1 MVGKYIFSLFGITL
15 SAFRIT
21 GGILVFIIGYHMLQ
35 GNPSSVHKKGR
46 ESHAQLEEAR
56 EIIKGVI
63 NGGSGNLVFTSGATE
78 ANNLAIM
85 GICKKFLG
93 SGAKKMP
100 HIITSVIEHVSVF
113 NMFKY
118 LEKLGFQVNYLP
130 VDGEGMVDLDVLKDV
145 ISEDTALVSVMYANQ
160 EVGTLQP
167 VEEIAR
173 VAAENGAV
181 FHTDAAA
188 AFGRVKIDVEKTG
201 ISMMTIA
208 SNDIYGPP
216 GVAALYYE
224 EGRAFEPLFR
234 GGHQEFKKRPGTES
248 LPLIMGF
255 KKAVELGMDNFETE
269 MTRLRR
275 LQTKLIEELTQIKA
289 SYLNGHRESR
299 VPDNVNVRFSYIE
312 GEAMLLHLEDQ
323 DILAATGSAC
333 TSDSLQASKVLT
345 SMGIPHEEAHGSL
358 QLTLGKDT
366 TEEAVDHLTS
376 VLPPIVE
383 QLRMMSPLTPD
394 DFFD

>member
-1 MVGKYIFSLFGITL
+1 MSFYNFDYGSSRPVYPEVLEMMSQYFLDK
-15 SAFRIT
+15 
-21 GGILVFIIGYHMLQ
+21 H

-46 ESHAQLEEAR
+46 ESHAHLEEAR
-56 EIIKGVI
+56 ELIKGAI
-63 NGGSGNLVFTSGATE
+63 NGRDGKLIFTSGATE

-85 GICKKFLG
+85 GICKKFL
-93 SGAKKMP
+93 AKDTRKKP
-100 HIITSVIEHVSVF
+100 QLITSVIEHVSVF
-113 NMFKY
+113 NVFNY

-130 VDGEGMVDLDVLKDV
+130 VDSDGMVDLDVLKDA
-145 ISEDTALVSVMYANQ
+145 ISEKTALVSVMYASQ

-173 VAAENGAV
+173 IAAENGAV

-188 AFGRVKIDVEKTG
+188 AFGRVKVDVEKTG

-216 GVAALYYE
+216 GVGALYVE
-224 EGRAFEPLFR
+224 QGRAFEPLFS
-234 GGHQEFKKRPGTES
+234 GGPQEFKKRPGTES
-248 LPLIMGF
+248 LPLVMGF
-255 KKAVELGMDNFETE
+255 KSAVKLTMNNFEKETG
-269 MTRLRR
+269 RLRK
-275 LQTKLIEELTQIKA
+275 LQAKLIGELTQIKA
-289 SYLNGHRESR
+289 AHLNGHLERR

-312 GEAMLLHLEDQ
+312 GEAMLLHLENQ
-323 DILAATGSAC
+323 DILVATGSAC
-333 TSDSLQASKVLT
+333 TSDRLQASRVLT

-358 QLTLGKDT
+358 QLTLGKDAM
-366 TEEAVDHLTS
+366 EDGVNRLLEA
-376 VLPPIVE
+376 LPPIVE